1 MCQSACTDTFYA
13 FISTEGGEANA
24 GRCVRLLTAHTSR
37 SQSIAFIND
46 IFKMSPSIFFLYLFL
61 VLFQEQLPSIP
72 SEKEQLF
79 SSLYVPIGQ
88 TLPLSLR
95 SLICCILTVKNVS
108 SFFLFHLFGQN
119 IPTPMDLDL
128 HTVGKKW
135 IQSLARKSNV

>member
-1 MCQSACTDTFYA
+1 
-13 FISTEGGEANA
+13 
-24 GRCVRLLTAHTSR
+24 
-37 SQSIAFIND
+37 
-46 IFKMSPSIFFLYLFL
+46 MSPSIFFLYLFL